1 MKNIV
6 TFHGDV
12 SLPEGISHYEVH
24 EKNSDF
30 PLIFDLPNLMVTFH
44 FAFTRRFPGRFPRD
58 RPLPVDKLIPGSRR
72 SVADGQT

>member
-6 TFHGDV
+6 TFHGSV

-44 FAFTRRFPGRFPRD
+44 FVFTLRFPGRKKRSPVTRRQTHPR
-58 RPLPVDKLIPGSRR
+58 IP
-72 SVADGQT
+72 AI